1 MYNRWYIIAVN
12 KFAGGIGMQSV
23 DELINS
29 DEYKSMISEI
39 LSSPILAVS
48 KREDARKEILKYMVK
63 QISEEYGV
71 SSEDEALDLWE
82 EYKVSHGISVDV

>member
-1 MYNRWYIIAVN
+1 
-12 KFAGGIGMQSV
+12 MQSV

-48 KREDARKEILKYMVK
+48 KREDAHKEILNYMVK
-63 QISEEYGV
+63 QIS
-71 SSEDEALDLWE
+71 
-82 EYKVSHGISVDV
+82 